1 MNPAIA
7 QIPEGDATRAS
18 ALARLRDAVMDVLST
33 TPRILDHSAREI
45 AVVDLGSD
53 GIRTEARPTVKYDD
67 LWPVLIDPRQKIA
80 ARTHAEGIRLAV
92 PPETQLRI
100 LPATDAAA
108 NDE

>member
-1 MNPAIA
+1 
-7 QIPEGDATRAS
+7 
-18 ALARLRDAVMDVLST
+18 MDVLST

-53 GIRTEARPTVKYDD
+53 GIRTEARPTVD
-67 LWPVLIDPRQKIA
+67 LWPVLIDLRQKIA
-80 ARTHAEGIRLAV
+80 ARIHAEGIRLAV
-92 PPETQLRI
+92 PPETQVRI